1 MKSPAAADR
10 IVTLDI
16 LRGIALFGMILVHF
30 HQNMELPAKGREDLV
45 GWVIWMGA
53 ETKSWATFA
62 FLFGAG
68 FAILMRRAEARGLR
82 VVPLFLRRMF
92 ALAVIGIAVQL
103 LFGFRILLDYAIW
116 GVPLLLIRNW
126 STRSL
131 LIIAFLSAISLSVYT
146 TVVKPD
152 RKAYA
157 AIRTALQDAEEH
169 GTFIDAVKARVADAR
184 YWYLRPRVFVP
195 DTNIVL
201 FIFGLLA
208 VRHGIFDD
216 PKRHK
221 RTILTMMT
229 FGFVS
234 WAAYWIGSLKF
245 EWENGYGIV
254 LDQWLAF
261 TYIGAVILL
270 LAYRPKW
277 KERLAVFGA
286 AGRMALT
293 SYVLQA
299 ALLSILASGY
309 GFALRIRP
317 YYDLP
322 ATVFLFAILATFSM
336 AWLSRYRYGPLER
349 VWRWFTYAEW
359 SSAR

>member
-1 MKSPAAADR
+1 
-10 IVTLDI
+10 
-16 LRGIALFGMILVHF
+16 
-30 HQNMELPAKGREDLV
+30 
-45 GWVIWMGA
+45 
-53 ETKSWATFA
+53 
-62 FLFGAG
+62 
-68 FAILMRRAEARGLR
+68 
-82 VVPLFLRRMF
+82 
-92 ALAVIGIAVQL
+92 
-103 LFGFRILLDYAIW
+103 
-116 GVPLLLIRNW
+116 
-126 STRSL
+126 
-131 LIIAFLSAISLSVYT
+131 
-146 TVVKPD
+146 
-152 RKAYA
+152 
-157 AIRTALQDAEEH
+157 
-169 GTFIDAVKARVADAR
+169 
-184 YWYLRPRVFVP
+184 
-195 DTNIVL
+195 
-201 FIFGLLA
+201 
-208 VRHGIFDD
+208 
-216 PKRHK
+216 
-221 RTILTMMT
+221 MT

-270 LAYRPKW
+270 LAYCPKW
-277 KERLAVFGA
+277 KEQLTVFGA